1 MTDFLAM
8 IIAETDKERP
18 VFLGKVSYSSF
29 YRPFPEKYTRLKVY
43 SENGR
48 YGKYRIAIKIET
60 PETRRSK
67 FPVKYYEKQY
77 VPLGNSRDARSWFNT
92 EEEAVEAAKELLNW
106 LMEPLKDAELF
117 DEIAEPCS
125 NLQAARFALKKRH
138 DEWVVK
144 DLDERYLI
152 DGIRESTREE
162 AIRKMKIFGTDRGAV
177 FVCT

>member
-8 IIAETDKERP
+8 MIDEADKEKP
-18 VFLGKVSYSSF
+18 EFLGKAA

-43 SENGR
+43 SENSR

-92 EEEAVEAAKELLNW
+92 EEEAVEAAKEFLNW
-106 LMEPLKDAELF
+106 LKEPLKDAELF

-125 NLQAARFALKKRH
+125 NIQAARFALRKRH

-177 FVCT
+177 FICT

>member
-77 VPLGNSRDARSWFNT
+77 VPLGNSRDARS
-92 EEEAVEAAKELLNW
+92 
-106 LMEPLKDAELF
+106 
-117 DEIAEPCS
+117 
-125 NLQAARFALKKRH
+125 
-138 DEWVVK
+138 
-144 DLDERYLI
+144 
-152 DGIRESTREE
+152 
-162 AIRKMKIFGTDRGAV
+162 
-177 FVCT
+177 

>member
-8 IIAETDKERP
+8 LIDTAEKEKP
-18 VFLGKVSYSSF
+18 PFIGKGA
-29 YRPFPEKYTRLKVY
+29 YRPFPEKHTRLKVY

-48 YGKYRIAIKIET
+48 YGKYRIAVKVET
-60 PETRRSK
+60 PERRRSK

-77 VPLGNSRDARSWFNT
+77 VPLGNRLDPRSWFNT
-92 EEEAVEAAKELLNW
+92 KEEAVEAAKELLNW
-106 LMEPLKDAELF
+106 LKEPLKDAELF
-117 DEIAEPCS
+117 DKDAEPCS
-125 NLQAARFALKKRH
+125 NIQAARFALKKRS
-138 DEWVVK
+138 DEWIVK

-177 FVCT
+177 FVSA